1 MRVRFRMDCE
11 RKKNRCP
18 NSGAWVMNLVRA
30 GGRYDTLLHPSEQD
44 RQSNAMEWV
53 AGQTSLQDIV
63 LPSETNIV
71 CIDSTEPETAL
82 VEGARIAEG
91 IGGAGRDR
99 TGA

>member
-18 NSGAWVMNLVRA
+18 NSGAWVMNLVQL
-30 GGRYDTLLHPSEQD
+30 GGLNNTLLNPSVQD
-44 RQSNAMEWV
+44 RQNNAMERV
-53 AGQTSLQDIV
+53 AGQTSLQHIV
-63 LPSETNIV
+63 LPSETNTV
-71 CIDSTEPETAL
+71 SIDSTEPETAL